1 MLAENDRQKV
11 IALKDKEKQRV
22 EDVRA
27 QEEYTRMLDKQE
39 QDRLNEFKAREQRA
53 QEFMNKM
60 ADTVIKKMDDK
71 AREEEDKIRRYEMEK
86 ELRERMEDERRYKKT
101 KNEQARMR
109 DFLGKQMEDKKRR
122 EMTEKNLNDEQA
134 QMWKIDQ
141 KNYHEE
147 ESRLSSKINQINK
160 ENADFLKRQM
170 EDKQAKERRKMN
182 KQEFLLNKPLLKE
195 INDKKKT
202 SQYNGSQANDQ
213 MSEYQN
219 N

>member
-1 MLAENDRQKV
+1 
-11 IALKDKEKQRV
+11 
-22 EDVRA
+22 
-27 QEEYTRMLDKQE
+27 
-39 QDRLNEFKAREQRA
+39 
-53 QEFMNKM
+53 MNKM

-71 AREEEDKIRRYEMEK
+71 AREEEEKIRRYEMEK

-122 EMTEKNLNDEQA
+122 EMTEKDLNDEQA

-147 ESRLSSKINQINK
+147 ESRLTNKISQINK
-160 ENADFLKRQM
+160 ENAEFLKRQM
-170 EDKQAKERRKMN
+170 DDKQAKERRKMN

-202 SQYNGSQANDQ
+202 S
-213 MSEYQN
+213 
-219 N
+219 